1 MDVPR
6 CLVCQDAAARL
17 RYRLPA
23 FSIYQCGRCST
34 VFLWPLPSEEAIRA
48 TFAELY
54 QGGATMLPELKGY
67 YDFCFDDSPTNP
79 LVRTYEEWL
88 DGVERHQP
96 RGRLLDVGCGTGLFL
111 AVARRRGWDV
121 TGVDGSVDATDYARQ
136 RFGLDV
142 QTADFETF
150 AAGSARFDAI
160 TMWDIVEHARDPVRL
175 LAAARR
181 ALAPGGVLGL
191 STPNQRSILDLVA
204 GGFYRLSGGR
214 ATRALEKFYV
224 DQHFLYFDPDTLAGA
239 LGRAGL
245 VPVEVRREITD
256 LRRLSLAPPV
266 RLVLHGLF
274 LIARLIARENRL
286 FAVARVAPEA
296 PGQNVDGRS
305 GTGTSGRA

>member
-1 MDVPR
+1 MDAPR

-23 FSIYQCGRCST
+23 FSIYECRQCGT
-34 VFLWPLPSEEAIRA
+34 IFLWPLPSEESIRA

-67 YDFCFDDSPTNP
+67 YDYCFDDSPTNP
-79 LVRTYEEWL
+79 LVRTYEQWL
-88 DGVERHQP
+88 DAVERHHA
-96 RGRLLDVGCGTGLFL
+96 RGHLLDVGCGTGLFL

-121 TGVDGSVDATDYARQ
+121 AGVDGSVEATDYARQ

-150 AAGSARFDAI
+150 ATGSERFDAI
-160 TMWDIVEHARDPVRL
+160 TMWDIVEHAREPVRL

-204 GGFYRLSGGR
+204 GTFYRLSGGR

-224 DQHFLYFDPDTLAGA
+224 DQHFLYFGPETLAGA
-239 LGRAGL
+239 LARAGL
-245 VPVEVRREITD
+245 QPVEMRRELTD
-256 LRRLSLAPPV
+256 LRRLDLAPPV
-266 RLVLHGLF
+266 RLALHALF
-274 LIARLIARENRL
+274 GAARLIGRENRL
-286 FAVARVAPEA
+286 FAVARVAGDATGQKIDDGAGSA
-296 PGQNVDGRS
+296 PS
-305 GTGTSGRA
+305 GTA